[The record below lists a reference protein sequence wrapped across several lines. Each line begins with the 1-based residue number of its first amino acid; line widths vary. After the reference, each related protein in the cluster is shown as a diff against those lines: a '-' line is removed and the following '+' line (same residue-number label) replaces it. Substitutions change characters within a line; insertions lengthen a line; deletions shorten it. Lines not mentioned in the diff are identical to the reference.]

1 MLMKNKTFSFV
12 AVLLL
17 STGVLAQ
24 EKSVNTSETLKS
36 MANAISRM
44 DATQSILSVVV
55 PRCQESNL
63 RNFYTDFGN
72 YFLDKYPPVMGT
84 LSEMH
89 RTLLVKRFGEEVADR
104 FDKLRKDVKLGM
116 FIDMKN
122 EFNLIEKTQ
131 LDNVCKNFYNQIQS
145 DNYSVYKYAEIYM
158 NGLEKI
164 DTELFN
170 RSKMFLESVI
180 RTENELNLRKK
191 RI

>member
-1 MLMKNKTFSFV
+1 
-12 AVLLL
+12 
-17 STGVLAQ
+17 
-24 EKSVNTSETLKS
+24 

-89 RTLLVKRFGEEVADR
+89 RTLLIKRFGEEVADG

-122 EFNLIEKTQ
+122 EFNDWNHDAGISIPKIYKVSTEPTTQ
-131 LDNVCKNFYNQIQS
+131 VVGDFWYNTTTNIMT
-145 DNYSVYKYAEIYM
+145 YW
-158 NGLEKI
+158 NG
-164 DTELFN
+164 TAW
-170 RSKMFLESVI
+170 V
-180 RTENELNLRKK
+180 
-191 RI
+191 